1 MTHLINI
8 SSLNSPPKVHQASS
22 LNTSVAKN
30 EHLLCTYSNPNTK
43 IFTPI
48 IQQYG
53 LIKNV
58 THLINILRIN
68 IPPKESTSTII
79 SKHLSSP
86 NIVKTSISF
95 VLTVTLTPKFSHQLS
110 NNMD

>member
-48 IQQYG
+48 IQQYE

-58 THLINILRIN
+58 THLINISSLNR
-68 IPPKESTSTII
+68 PPKESTSTII

-86 NIVKTSISF
+86 NKPKKNMSF
-95 VLTVTLTPKFSHQLS
+95 LLTEK
-110 NNMD
+110 